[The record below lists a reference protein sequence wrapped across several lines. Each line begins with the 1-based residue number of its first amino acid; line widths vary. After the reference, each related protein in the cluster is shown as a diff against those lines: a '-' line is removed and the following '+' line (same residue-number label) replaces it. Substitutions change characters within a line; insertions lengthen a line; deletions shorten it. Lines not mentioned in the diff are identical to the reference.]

1 MQRALI
7 LALIALSFLVRAP
20 FAAAE
25 DKNKPP
31 EHYIDLFP
39 VALPLV
45 KDGKIVNYVFVS
57 TRLQLAP
64 SVDSSTFRE
73 KEPYFRDALVR
84 AGNRTPFT
92 KPGDYLH
99 VDEAALKASLMRSA
113 ASLSKPGEVI
123 RVDVVTQTP
132 KQTQGLPK

>member
-7 LALIALSFLVRAP
+7 LALIALCFLVSAP

-64 SVDSSTFRE
+64 SVDSSVFRE

-99 VDEAALKASLMRSA
+99 VDEAALKASLMRA
-113 ASLSKPGEVI
+113 AAGLSKPGEVV
-123 RVDVVTQTP
+123 RVDVISQTP